1 MGGGPAPTKLRH
13 ELIRAELARS
23 GGVRIRD
30 LAHRFG
36 VSPATVRRDLSA
48 LADAGYAVNVHGGA
62 LLPVGRVP
70 GRWPPERETIAASA
84 ARTVAVRQHASI
96 GLFGGPLLQTLAR
109 LLRDRADL
117 RIVTNSLAVAKA
129 AGGEDE
135 KNEPEVVLL
144 SGVLSPSG
152 TVFGSV
158 ATASLRELRLDASY
172 FDCAG
177 LDAPT
182 GATVDDLG
190 EAELRKTAIQV
201 SRRSILLVEPA
212 RLGARGLRSFGGLT
226 DFCEVIHH

>member
-62 LLPVGRVP
+62 LLPVGRA
-70 GRWPPERETIAASA
+70 PEREAIAASA
-84 ARTVAVRQHASI
+84 ARSALQHASI

-117 RIVTNSLAVAKA
+117 RIVTNSLPVAKA